1 MSIGEEYELLIPD
14 TATMEEQERTMIQAI
29 AENIVAV
36 LTLLGDF
43 PFVMEFEE
51 RDLARTTATWSMIFF
66 RRPND
71 EAKIAMSTMSPKSAI
86 IFETKGQQEY
96 EAENLKDADEN
107 YTGKITVSVRLRA
120 VYDDV
125 KGCFTQDEPLAS
137 TLLRL
142 GFAHYY
148 EEILRFYPEW
158 KTNYKNAPT
167 YVALPAD

>member
-1 MSIGEEYELLIPD
+1 MSIGEKYELLIPEM
-14 TATMEEQERTMIQAI
+14 ATMEEQERAMIQAI
-29 AENIVAV
+29 AEDIVAD

-51 RDLARTTATWSMIFF
+51 RDLAKVVATWSMILF

-71 EAKIAMSTMSPKSAI
+71 EAKIAMSTMGPKSAI
-86 IFETKGQQEY
+86 NFETKGQQKY
-96 EAENLKDADEN
+96 EAENLENASEN
-107 YTGKITVSVRLRA
+107 YTGKITISVRLRA
-120 VYDDV
+120 VHNELQ
-125 KGCFTQDEPLAS
+125 GCFTQDEPLAS

-158 KTNYKNAPT
+158 KTNYENAPT
-167 YVALPAD
+167 YVTLPAN